1 MTVNLPDEEFNSLL
15 ASTQEL
21 SSSTDNSIPTTSSS
35 NVKPNPKKRTRAK
48 MHETEDLVLKS
59 ISKTLD
65 NIRENNNE
73 NGKYGDC
80 VGMQLDS
87 ISQRSKMQAAYC
99 RKLISDV
106 LFLGETEQLSSN
118 WEIAQTSTIN

>member
-1 MTVNLPDEEFNSLL
+1 
-15 ASTQEL
+15 
-21 SSSTDNSIPTTSSS
+21 
-35 NVKPNPKKRTRAK
+35 

-99 RKLISDV
+99 RK
-106 LFLGETEQLSSN
+106 
-118 WEIAQTSTIN
+118 IN